1 MSEDKKIEIV
11 PGDGKDLD
19 ISPVY
24 EHLGPGKPDCNNKT
38 KHVFIPK
45 EKKDDESEDDDE

>member
-11 PGDGKDLD
+11 SGDGKDLD
-19 ISPVY
+19 ISNVY
-24 EHLGPGKPDCNNKT
+24 EHLGTGKPDCNNKP
-38 KHVFIPK
+38 KHVVIPK